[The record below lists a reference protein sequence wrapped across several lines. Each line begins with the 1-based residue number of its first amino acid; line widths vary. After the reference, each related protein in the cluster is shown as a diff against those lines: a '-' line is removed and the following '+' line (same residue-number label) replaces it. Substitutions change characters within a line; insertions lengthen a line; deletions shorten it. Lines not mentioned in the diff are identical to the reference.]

1 MCFPL
6 RSVLLF
12 LDVLLDVLPPAILV
26 VCEPG
31 NGFALAMRLEA
42 KFSASVFS
50 VTEVKY
56 PCRTNTDGI
65 CGIGA

>member
-12 LDVLLDVLPPAILV
+12 LDVLLDALPPAILV

-31 NGFALAMRLEA
+31 NGFALANRARGKILCFRLL
-42 KFSASVFS
+42 
-50 VTEVKY
+50 
-56 PCRTNTDGI
+56 CH
-65 CGIGA
+65 